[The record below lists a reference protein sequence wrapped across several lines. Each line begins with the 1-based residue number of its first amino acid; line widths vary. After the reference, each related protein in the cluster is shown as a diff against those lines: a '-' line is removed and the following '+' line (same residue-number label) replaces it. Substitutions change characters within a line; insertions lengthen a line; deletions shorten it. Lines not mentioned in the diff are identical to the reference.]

1 MSCINPFD
9 INRLSGIGGHSPPYN
24 SMILSG
30 QLVSSRGVTNG
41 QLRIEGDAIVAVGDN
56 LGAADVEFGDDCLVF
71 AGMGDIHIHAR
82 DDVSEAETYKEDFR
96 TAAAAAIHGGVVHV
110 ADMPNN
116 KIAPI
121 DDATY
126 RGKQEHLRK
135 RDVPIQVTLYAG
147 IGPGTRPLSC
157 AVPYKAYMGHSVG
170 DLFFT
175 SLAQLDETLSRYRGC
190 NVSFHCEDPLLLE
203 AHKHAATHE
212 ARRPP
217 ECEVS
222 ATRFALQMIEKYDL
236 TGKLC
241 HYSVGEGL
249 PLIRAARARGLR
261 VTCEVT
267 PHHLYF
273 DTTDITDANRG
284 AMQMNPPLR
293 GSADRLAM
301 LAALRDG
308 TLDYL
313 ATDHAPH
320 TLEEKAR
327 GISGQPHLDTY
338 GPFVTWLIREQ
349 GFTPEQVACF
359 CCENPGNFVN
369 PYTAPRKFGR
379 IEPGYV
385 ASLTVL
391 NLARPVTIR
400 REDLKTKCGWSPFEG
415 VAFPGSVEAVFL
427 NGRRVV

>member
-1 MSCINPFD
+1 MAD
-9 INRLSGIGGHSPPYN
+9 G
-24 SMILSG
+24 
-30 QLVSSRGVTNG
+30 T
-41 QLRIEGDAIVAVGDN
+41 IVAVGPS
-56 LGAADVEFGDDCLVF
+56 LGTADHEYPESCLIF

-82 DDVSEAETYKEDFR
+82 DDVSETETYKEDFG
-96 TAAAAAIHGGVVHV
+96 TAAQAAIHGGVVHV

-116 KIAPI
+116 RIAPV
-121 DDATY
+121 DDASY
-126 RGKQEHLRK
+126 RAKQEHLRS
-135 RDVPIQVTLYAG
+135 RNVPIEVTLYAG
-147 IGPGTRPLSC
+147 IGPQTSPLSF
-157 AVPYKAYMGHSVG
+157 AVPYKVYMGHSVG

-175 SLAQLDETLSRYRGC
+175 TLEQLDATLAPYRGC
-190 NVSFHCEDPLLLE
+190 DVSFHCEDPVLLE
-203 AHKHAATHE
+203 TNKGAATHE
-212 ARRPP
+212 QRRPP
-217 ECEVS
+217 ECEIS
-222 ATRFALQMIEKYDL
+222 ATRFALTMIEKYDL

-249 PLIRAARARGLR
+249 PLIRQARRRGLR

-273 DTTDITDANRG
+273 DTAGITEDNRKM
-284 AMQMNPPLR
+284 MQMNPPLR
-293 GSADRLAM
+293 ATADRLAM

-338 GPFVTWLIREQ
+338 GAFVTWLIVSQ
-349 GFTPEQVACF
+349 GFRPEQVAAF
-359 CCENPGNFVN
+359 CSENPGRFVN
-369 PYTAPRKFGR
+369 RYSGLQGREPRKFGR

-400 REDLKTKCGWSPFEG
+400 REELRTKCGWSPFEG
-415 VAFPGSVEAVFL
+415 VTFPGSVEAVFL
-427 NGRRVV
+427 DGKLVETPD

>member
-1 MSCINPFD
+1 MWI
-9 INRLSGIGGHSPPYN
+9 SGR
-24 SMILSG
+24 
-30 QLVSSRGVTNG
+30 LVSSERVWDGS
-41 QLRIEGDAIVAVGDN
+41 LRIENGTIVE
-56 LGAADVEFGDDCLVF
+56 LGPSRPDADVVYGPDCLVF

-82 DDVSEAETYKEDFR
+82 DDVSGRETYKEDLG
-96 TAAAAAIHGGVVHV
+96 TAAAAAVNGGVAHV

-116 KIAPI
+116 PVAPI

-126 RGKQEHLRK
+126 RGKLEVLASRK
-135 RDVPIQVTLYAG
+135 VPIHVTLYAG
-147 IGPGTRPLSC
+147 IGPGTHPLTYP
-157 AVPYKAYMGHSVG
+157 VPYKVYMGHSVG

-175 SLAQLDETLSRYRGC
+175 TLQQLDQTLAEYQGC
-190 NVSFHCEDPLLLE
+190 DVSFHCEDPELMEL
-203 AHKHAATHE
+203 HKGAPTHE
-212 ARRPP
+212 QRRPP

-222 ATRFALQMIEKYDL
+222 ATRFALSMIEKYNL
-236 TGKLC
+236 RGKLC

-267 PHHLYF
+267 PHHLYY
-273 DTTDITDANRG
+273 DDHDITPENRG
-284 AMQMNPPLR
+284 LMQMNPPLR
-293 GSADRLAM
+293 APDDRLAM

-338 GPFVTWLIREQ
+338 APFVTWLIQEQ
-349 GFTPEQVACF
+349 GFTPEQVARF
-359 CCENPGNFVN
+359 CCENPGEFVN
-369 PYTAPRKFGR
+369 PYIAPQKFGR
-379 IEPGYV
+379 IAVGYT

-391 NLARPVTIR
+391 NMARPITIT
-400 REDLKTKCGWSPFEG
+400 REQLKTKCGWSPFEG
-415 VAFPGSVEAVFL
+415 VTFPGSVEALWVAGEL
-427 NGRRVV
+427 ALLDP

>member
-1 MSCINPFD
+1 
-9 INRLSGIGGHSPPYN
+9 
-24 SMILSG
+24 MIIAG
-30 QLVSSRGVTNG
+30 QLVGPDGVRSG
-41 QLRIEGDAIVAVGDN
+41 QVRIEGERIVAVGDS
-56 LGAADVEFGDDCLVF
+56 LGSPDHFYADDCLIF

-82 DDVSEAETYKEDFR
+82 DDVSEAETYKEDFT
-96 TAAAAAIHGGVVHV
+96 TAAQAAVHGGVVHV

-116 KIAPI
+116 RVAPV

-126 RGKQEHLRK
+126 RGKMDHLR
-135 RDVPIQVTLYAG
+135 RRNVPIQVTLYAG
-147 IGPGTRPLSC
+147 IGPETRPLSFP
-157 AVPYKAYMGHSVG
+157 APYKVYMGHSVG

-175 SLAQLDETLSRYRGC
+175 TLEQLDRALAHYRGC
-190 NVSFHCEDPLLLE
+190 DVSFHCEDPLLLE
-203 AHKHAATHE
+203 AHKQAPTHE
-212 ARRPP
+212 QRRPP

-222 ATRFALQMIEKYDL
+222 ATRFALMMIEKYAL
-236 TGKLC
+236 RGKLC

-249 PLIRAARARGLR
+249 PLIRAARAKGLH

-267 PHHLYF
+267 PHHLYYS
-273 DTTDITDANRG
+273 TGDITDSNRG
-284 AMQMNPPLR
+284 WMQMNPPLR
-293 GSADRLAM
+293 AEADRQAM

-338 GPFVTWLIREQ
+338 GAFVTWLLVEQ
-349 GFTPEQVACF
+349 GFMPQQVSRF
-359 CCENPGNFVN
+359 CSVKPGEFVN

-379 IEPGYV
+379 IEPGYT

-391 NLARPVTIR
+391 NLTQPTTIR

-415 VAFPGSVEAVFL
+415 VTFPGSVEAVFL
-427 NGRRVV
+427 KGMLVS

>member
-1 MSCINPFD
+1 
-9 INRLSGIGGHSPPYN
+9 
-24 SMILSG
+24 MIISG
-30 QLVSSRGVTNG
+30 QLVSPEGVRAG
-41 QLRIEGDAIVAVGDN
+41 QVRFAGGTIDAAGPA
-56 LGAADVEFGDDCLVF
+56 LGRADYEFGDDCLIF

-82 DDVSEAETYKEDFR
+82 DDVSGAERYKEDFC
-96 TAAAAAIHGGVVHV
+96 TAARAALNGGVVHV

-116 KIAPI
+116 RVAPI
-121 DDATY
+121 DDASY
-126 RGKQEHLRK
+126 RGKQAHLRE
-135 RDVPIQVTLYAG
+135 RNVPITVTLYAG
-147 IGPGTRPLSC
+147 IGPGTKPLSFP
-157 AVPYKAYMGHSVG
+157 VPYKAYMGPSVG

-175 SLAQLDETLSRYRGC
+175 TLEQLDETLSRYRGC
-190 NVSFHCEDPLLLE
+190 DVSFHCEDPVLLD
-203 AHKHAATHE
+203 AHRNAPTHE
-212 ARRPP
+212 TRRPP

-222 ATRFALQMIEKYDL
+222 ATAFALRMIEKYDL

-249 PLIRAARARGLR
+249 ALIREARGRGLK

-273 DTTDITDANRG
+273 DTAGITDANRRW
-284 AMQMNPPLR
+284 MQMNPPLR
-293 GSADRLAM
+293 AAADRLAM

-338 GPFVTWLIREQ
+338 GPFVTWLILEQ
-349 GFTPEQVACF
+349 GFRPEQVAAF
-359 CCENPGNFVN
+359 CSANPGRFVN
-369 PYTAPRKFGR
+369 RYTAPKKFGR
-379 IEPGYV
+379 IEPGCV

-391 NLARPVTIR
+391 NLAKPTTIR
-400 REDLKTKCGWSPFEG
+400 RENLFTKCGWSPFEG
-415 VAFPGSVEAVFL
+415 VTFPGSVEAVFVE
-427 NGRRVV
+427 GRLVTTGQKSLTATR

>member
-1 MSCINPFD
+1 
-9 INRLSGIGGHSPPYN
+9 
-24 SMILSG
+24 MIVAG
-30 QLVSSRGVTNG
+30 QLVSPEGIRSG
-41 QLRIEGDAIVAVGDN
+41 QVRFAGETIESVGTA
-56 LGAADVEFGDDCLVF
+56 LGQADIQFSDECLIF

-82 DDVSEAETYKEDFR
+82 DDTSEAETYKEDFC
-96 TAAAAAIHGGVVHV
+96 TAARAAINGGVVHV

-116 KIAPI
+116 RIPPV
-121 DDATY
+121 DDASY
-126 RGKQEHLRK
+126 RDKQEHLRR

-147 IGPGTRPLSC
+147 IGPATRPLSFD
-157 AVPYKAYMGHSVG
+157 VPYKVYMGHSVG

-175 SLAQLDETLSRYRGC
+175 TLEQLDDTLAGYRGC
-190 NVSFHCEDPLLLE
+190 DVSFHCEDPVLLE
-203 AHKHAATHE
+203 AHKQAPTHE
-212 ARRPP
+212 QRRPP

-222 ATRFALQMIEKYDL
+222 ATRFALKMIEKYDL

-249 PLIRAARARGLR
+249 PLIRAARAKGLR

-267 PHHLYF
+267 PHHLYY
-273 DTTDITDANRG
+273 DTAGITDANRG

-293 GSADRLAM
+293 APADRLAM

-320 TLEEKAR
+320 TLAEKAR

-338 GPFVTWLIREQ
+338 GAFVTWLIAEQ
-349 GFTPEQVACF
+349 GFRPEQVAGF
-359 CCENPGNFVN
+359 CSVNPGRFVN
-369 PYTAPRKFGR
+369 PYTAPKKFGR
-379 IEPGYV
+379 IEPGYA

-391 NLARPVTIR
+391 NLRRPVTIV
-400 REDLKTKCGWSPFEG
+400 REKLYTKCGWSPFEG
-415 VAFPGSVEAVFL
+415 VTFPGSVEAVFVD
-427 NGRRVV
+427 GRALHRR